1 MIDAKKLQYYL
12 NSPLMQRIV
21 ELKERGFADKDQYED
36 APVNFDDAIENYK
49 RVIDITA
56 DVAQNIIEPNS
67 ESVDLEGPHL
77 ENNRMI
83 YASKT
88 YENLDATRKAG
99 LWGVSMPRRFGG
111 LNLPITVFSM
121 LSELVSA
128 ADSGFQNVWPLQS
141 CIDTLY

>member
-56 DVAQNIIEPNS
+56 DVAQNI
-67 ESVDLEGPHL
+67 VGPTQRAL
-77 ENNRMI
+77 T
-83 YASKT
+83 SKVRILRT
-88 YENLDATRKAG
+88 TA
-99 LWGVSMPRRFGG
+99 
-111 LNLPITVFSM
+111 
-121 LSELVSA
+121 
-128 ADSGFQNVWPLQS
+128 
-141 CIDTLY
+141 

>member
-12 NSPLMQRIV
+12 NSPLMRRIV

-67 ESVDLEGPHL
+67 ESVDLE
-77 ENNRMI
+77 
-83 YASKT
+83 AS
-88 YENLDATRKAG
+88 A
-99 LWGVSMPRRFGG
+99 S
-111 LNLPITVFSM
+111 
-121 LSELVSA
+121 
-128 ADSGFQNVWPLQS
+128 
-141 CIDTLY
+141 

>member
-99 LWGVSMPRRFGG
+99 L
-111 LNLPITVFSM
+111 
-121 LSELVSA
+121 
-128 ADSGFQNVWPLQS
+128 
-141 CIDTLY
+141 